1 TSSVEGQASEEKKD
15 ESEREGKEGL
25 SGRQIAARHVLGKE
39 VSIFSG
45 DPEEWPLF
53 LSTFEEAAKTC
64 GFISAENLIRLQ
76 RCQDALELV
85 KGQLTIKENVPD
97 VIESLKMV
105 YGKPSLLIRSLLNK
119 IRNLPPPR
127 PDKMRTVI
135 EFGLAVKALTNQMK
149 AAKLNA
155 HLNNPMLLE
164 ELEEK
169 LSGEMRLNW
178 AAFQEE
184 KAADGLEGF
193 DEGSTYS
200 LIDESIVTELGVHG
214 QKTPLTLQWTGHVT
228 RKEPNSE
235 VINLHISGKDRN
247 TRYRLENVRTVGR
260 LMLPTQTLNYEALQQ
275 RHIHLRGLPIQSYT
289 HVQPQLLIGLDNIRV
304 GVPIKLREGQPSEP
318 IAAMCRLGWSIYGGR
333 VPKGVV
339 QRL

>member
-64 GFISAENLIRLQ
+64 GFSSAENLIRLQ
-76 RCQDALELV
+76 RCLKGNALELV

-155 HLNNPMLLE
+155 HLNNPMLPLFRI
-164 ELEEK
+164 LPVT
-169 LSGEMRLNW
+169 LYHNNNSLTIY
-178 AAFQEE
+178 AFV
-184 KAADGLEGF
+184 

-200 LIDESIVTELGVHG
+200 LIDESIATELGVHG

-333 VPKGVV
+333 VPKGVPTA
-339 QRL
+339 